1 MYILM
6 SGKGEKTAVKI
17 RRLEIEEKKRQTISA
32 ETETKLNEIWQKFD
46 ATQIPCRISVFR
58 FDT

>member
-1 MYILM
+1 M

-17 RRLEIEEKKRQTISA
+17 RRLEIEEKKRQTIST